1 MKASTKKY
9 ISIFY
14 VATCLAI
21 LMYFMWPTKKNQLEF
36 IEEEIKKVETKQKI
50 LTEKEKELEKLAT
63 EKDWAEVDKDSN
75 KSYYD
80 CYKLTIKTTNK
91 TRLR

>member
-1 MKASTKKY
+1 MIKKY
-9 ISIFY
+9 IAILY

-36 IEEEIKKVETKQKI
+36 IEEEIKKVETKQRI

-63 EKDWAEVDKDSN
+63 EKDWEEVDKEN
-75 KSYYD
+75 K
-80 CYKLTIKTTNK
+80 
-91 TRLR
+91 

>member
-14 VATCLAI
+14 VVTCLAI

-36 IEEEIKKVETKQKI
+36 IEEEIKKVETKQRI
-50 LTEKEKELEKLAT
+50 LTEKEKELEQLAT
-63 EKDWAEVDKDSN
+63 EKDWEEVDKDSN
-75 KSYYD
+75 K
-80 CYKLTIKTTNK
+80 
-91 TRLR
+91 

>member
-36 IEEEIKKVETKQKI
+36 IEEELKKVETKQRI
-50 LTEKEKELEKLAT
+50 LTDKEKELEKLAT
-63 EKDWAEVDKDSN
+63 EKDWKEVDKDSN
-75 KSYYD
+75 K
-80 CYKLTIKTTNK
+80 
-91 TRLR
+91 